1 MKYFHK
7 SAKTSGHIA
16 KDRLKLLLVSDRV
29 SCSPQ
34 TIQMLKN
41 DVIKAAGKYIPVDS
55 GKVRV
60 CFQQSPPSLTATIP
74 LKTDKHVLNVQ
85 MLQ

>member
-1 MKYFHK
+1 MRYFHRNR
-7 SAKTSGHIA
+7 KTSSHIA

-34 TIQMLKN
+34 TMQMLKN
-41 DVIKAAGKYIPVDS
+41 DVVKAAGKYIPVDS
-55 GKVRV
+55 GKVCV

-74 LKTDKHVLNVQ
+74 LKTDKHALNVQ